1 MLVVAV
7 LFTDPST
14 GQPRE
19 GSDSIG
25 AGAITGSWCPACQS
39 CMLIR
44 YRLPLPDYCSLVDGM
59 LIGYARCSTH
69 GQDLRQAL
77 AACRAGDTLIVA
89 KMDRPGR
96 SRTDSG

>member
-1 MLVVAV
+1 M
-7 LFTDPST
+7 
-14 GQPRE
+14 
-19 GSDSIG
+19 
-25 AGAITGSWCPACQS
+25 
-39 CMLIR
+39 
-44 YRLPLPDYCSLVDGM
+44 DGM